1 MFIVMKEK
9 YINRMMKTATMLLLS
24 VVVMS
29 CGMFYHNADDI
40 INDMRD
46 ARHAQY
52 VNVGSGLLGLGR
64 LISPT
69 LSEAAL
75 GISSVQV
82 LDLSKCSPGDREKFR
97 KHVQKLSKDRSYETI
112 VTNQTGYETRTA
124 LVRRDGQYV
133 SEIVLVN
140 ASEMNDV
147 MVLIFGHINLE
158 NLERIIND
166 QSIYKIK

>member
-1 MFIVMKEK
+1 MENRVTKMMRVAIV
-9 YINRMMKTATMLLLS
+9 LLLTTM
-24 VVVMS
+24 VVA
-29 CGMFYHNADDI
+29 CGMWRHTADDI

-52 VNVGSGLLGLGR
+52 VNVGNGLFGLGR

-69 LSEAAL
+69 LYEAGL
-75 GISSVQV
+75 GINSIQV
-82 LDLSKCSPGDREKFR
+82 LDLSKCGGNDREKFR
-97 KHVQKLSKDRSYETI
+97 KRIMDLSRNGAYEEIITRQDSYDTK
-112 VTNQTGYETRTA
+112 TA

-147 MVLIFGHINLE
+147 MVLILGHINVE
-158 NLERIIND
+158 NLERILND
-166 QSIYKIK
+166 KSIASASHFN